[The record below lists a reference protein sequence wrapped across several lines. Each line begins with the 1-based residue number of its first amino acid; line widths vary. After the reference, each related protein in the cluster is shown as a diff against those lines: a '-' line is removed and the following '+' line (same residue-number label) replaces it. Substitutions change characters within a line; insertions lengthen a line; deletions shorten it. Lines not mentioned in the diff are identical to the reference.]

1 MSAAARAAPEPLT
14 PAPTPSRPGTHPVVT
29 LGGSP
34 ASRRRRARPDSHS
47 PRCSSSRQYRP
58 TSRYRRRYIG
68 RTGLLAEQVRPAS
81 PEPPSPAA
89 ALEHRA
95 RAPNNSPSGGAAL
108 AAGPGGCGQR
118 GRVGRPPGRGAHE
131 LRPLAQHR
139 RAAGEVAN
147 ISTAAPPHLRFCS
160 SRAGGHPRLSSS
172 GPSRAT
178 SGDPRR
184 PAGAP
189 QPPRTPPRSARP
201 PAGSRA
207 LAMPP
212 PAQSGHPHR
221 PRPAWFPVA
230 PLELVAPAPGAGGRE
245 MGGSS
250 TQHPPVDAL
259 GASVRAAW
267 LLGSGA
273 WPLAT
278 PFSLTRGPPPLA
290 Q

>member
-1 MSAAARAAPEPLT
+1 MRL
-14 PAPTPSRPGTHPVVT
+14 
-29 LGGSP
+29 
-34 ASRRRRARPDSHS
+34 
-47 PRCSSSRQYRP
+47 
-58 TSRYRRRYIG
+58 
-68 RTGLLAEQVRPAS
+68 AS
-81 PEPPSPAA
+81 PEPSTPAA

-178 SGDPRR
+178 SGERR
-184 PAGAP
+184 RTAGAP
-189 QPPRTPPRSARP
+189 QPPRTFPRSARP

-221 PRPAWFPVA
+221 PRPAWLSVA
-230 PLELVAPAPGAGGRE
+230 PLELLAPAPGARGRE

-259 GASVRAAW
+259 GASVRVERPPRQRAGPWPVAPHRARPVW
-267 LLGSGA
+267 FPVAPLELVAPARAPLTLQRAHRSAGA
-273 WPLAT
+273 SQVQL
-278 PFSLTRGPPPLA
+278 
-290 Q
+290 